1 MNQPGNSYEGGQPI
15 SGWQSDQGQPIQS
28 AGSTPDPASQE
39 PYGAG
44 QTPTDNQ
51 GHQEEPGT
59 YPSYPNESGC
69 LEQPSPVLP
78 DPVQPAYRGQQIPG
92 APQPGA
98 AWPTY
103 QPTPVQPA
111 YQGQPYGRPA
121 GYPQNAYQ
129 EPLYPQPGARPQIP
143 QTPAYPVGAGYAYTG
158 EPPINAPWYGV
169 DFVNACKRFF
179 LKYATFSGRASRGE
193 YWWACLMEFLV
204 IVAIGALAPLLGGF
218 GSSLMTLAL
227 LALIVPNI
235 AVTVRRLHDSN
246 MSGFWC
252 LLLLGT
258 TFVGT
263 TLLTL
268 GAVAFASTLFGSSM
282 PYTPFLL
289 SGGIIGLGGLVAVII
304 LMLRPS
310 NPKGARFDRSC

>member
-15 SGWQSDQGQPIQS
+15 SGWQSDRNQPIQS

-51 GHQEEPGT
+51 GYQEEPGT

-69 LEQPSPVLP
+69 QEQPSPVLP

-143 QTPAYPVGAGYAYTG
+143 QTPP
-158 EPPINAPWYGV
+158 
-169 DFVNACKRFF
+169 
-179 LKYATFSGRASRGE
+179 SGPGTPTRA
-193 YWWACLMEFLV
+193 
-204 IVAIGALAPLLGGF
+204 
-218 GSSLMTLAL
+218 
-227 LALIVPNI
+227 N
-235 AVTVRRLHDSN
+235 HQ
-246 MSGFWC
+246 
-252 LLLLGT
+252 
-258 TFVGT
+258 
-263 TLLTL
+263 
-268 GAVAFASTLFGSSM
+268 STHPGMVSTSSM
-282 PYTPFLL
+282 PA
-289 SGGIIGLGGLVAVII
+289 SGSSSS
-304 LMLRPS
+304 MRPS
-310 NPKGARFDRSC
+310 PGAHPEGNTGGPV